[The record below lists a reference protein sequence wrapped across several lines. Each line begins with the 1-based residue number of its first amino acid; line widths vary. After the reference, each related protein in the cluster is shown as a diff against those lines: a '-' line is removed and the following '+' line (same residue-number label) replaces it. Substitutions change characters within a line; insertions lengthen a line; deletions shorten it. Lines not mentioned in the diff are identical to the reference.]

1 MAQYSFGVGNLFA
14 TPLSDAYGAQIAKPT
29 SFELG
34 ILQDNSVDFS
44 FDVKEL
50 YGQGQ
55 FPVDI
60 ARGKGKIT
68 GKAKVAR
75 LNGLLV
81 NSILFG
87 QAMSTGSATAVA
99 RSLTAT
105 PVPVGGTVTP
115 TPPNAGVFVADLGV
129 TNAKAVPLIRVKSA
143 PAAGQYSVDEST
155 GAYTFATAD
164 ANLPVFI
171 NYRYSTT
178 MAGAKSSTVMN
189 LPMGEAPSFSLD
201 LHKEYHGKIL
211 TLHLLKCVS
220 TKMSLAGKQDDYDTP
235 EFEFQAFADDLGRVF
250 DWSISE

>member
-1 MAQYSFGVGNLFA
+1 
-14 TPLSDAYGAQIAKPT
+14 
-29 SFELG
+29 
-34 ILQDNSVDFS
+34 S

-115 TPPNAGVFVADLGV
+115 TPPNAGVFVA
-129 TNAKAVPLIRVKSA
+129 
-143 PAAGQYSVDEST
+143 
-155 GAYTFATAD
+155 
-164 ANLPVFI
+164 
-171 NYRYSTT
+171 
-178 MAGAKSSTVMN
+178 
-189 LPMGEAPSFSLD
+189 
-201 LHKEYHGKIL
+201 
-211 TLHLLKCVS
+211 
-220 TKMSLAGKQDDYDTP
+220 
-235 EFEFQAFADDLGRVF
+235 
-250 DWSISE
+250 